1 MNKVILIGR
10 LARDPELRTTPTN
23 LSVATF
29 TIAISRP
36 FNSQNG
42 GSPETDFI
50 NCVVWR
56 RQAENLARYC
66 HKGSQVAIEGRIQ
79 TRNYQAQDGSRRYVT
94 EVMCD
99 SVTFLGSKAD
109 NQGDYVGGD
118 FGGANNYQNSY
129 PANNSYPA
137 INNNYQGANVAPVE
151 PTSMPTTDIS
161 EDPFKD
167 FGEEITLSDDDLP
180 F

>member
-10 LARDPELRTTPTN
+10 LARDPELRTTAGN

-29 TIAISRP
+29 SLAVSRP
-36 FNSQNG
+36 YTPQNG
-42 GSPETDFI
+42 GDAGADFI

-66 HKGSQVAIEGRIQ
+66 HKGSQIAVEGRIQ
-79 TRNYQAQDGSRRYVT
+79 SRNYTAQDGSKRYVT
-94 EVMCD
+94 EVLVD
-99 SVTFLGSKAD
+99 NLTFLGSRSD
-109 NQGDYVGGD
+109 NQNSAVAAPQDN
-118 FGGANNYQNSY
+118 FGGNNY
-129 PANNSYPA
+129 PANNFASD
-137 INNNYQGANVAPVE
+137 NNYTTPVDVANV
-151 PTSMPTTDIS
+151 PTTDIS